1 MTCAQPQPSALE
13 PCEADDAS
21 IARGIAA
28 LNDRFR
34 TTLGRDPAT
43 PGKIV
48 VTQGVAAQGDAFI
61 NAALTAAAAF
71 DAFDA
76 EGDPNGEREFGV
88 LAVAGVTVWFKID
101 TYDLDYRYGS
111 EDPADPART
120 RRVLTLLLP
129 DEY

>member
-1 MTCAQPQPSALE
+1 MTDAQPQPSVAE

-21 IARGIAA
+21 NARAIAS

-34 TTLGRDPAT
+34 TTLGRDPGT
-43 PGKIV
+43 PGKVV
-48 VTQGVAAQGDAFI
+48 VTRGVAAKGDAFV
-61 NAALTAAAAF
+61 NAALAAAAAF

-76 EGDPNGEREFGV
+76 AGDPYAEHEFGV
-88 LAVAGVTVWFKID
+88 LTVAGVTVWFKVD
-101 TYDLDYRYGS
+101 AYDLNYRYGS
-111 EDPADPART
+111 DDPADPART

>member
-1 MTCAQPQPSALE
+1 MIEAQPQPSAPE
-13 PCEADDAS
+13 PSEADDAS

-34 TTLGRDPAT
+34 ATLGRDPTA

-48 VTQGVAAQGDAFI
+48 VTRGVAAQGDAFV
-61 NAALTAAAAF
+61 NAALAAVAAF

-76 EGDPNGEREFGV
+76 GGDPYGEHEFGV
-88 LAVAGVTVWFKID
+88 LSVAGVTVWFRID
-101 TYDLDYRYGS
+101 AYDVDYQYGS
-111 EDPADPART
+111 DDPAEPART
-120 RRVLTLLLP
+120 RRVLSLLLP